1 MRSPLAKPVT
11 CHLPHVMLQPSLP
24 RRSAAKAGPT
34 QSSPVQ
40 VSPTESNLCEA
51 DCESD
56 VRPTCNQ
63 EPATCNLPPSAA
75 SVSLCLKASPTQSK
89 PVKPWELEWG
99 GDSLSPQH
107 HCRTPQP
114 QRKRPPS
121 HSSFVI
127 RHFALSAL
135 YISVAQS
142 VFHLC
147 PPVAQREPPAAFR
160 LNFTLTHSYWR
171 HGQR

>member
-1 MRSPLAKPVT
+1 MRLSAT
-11 CHLPHVMLQPSLP
+11 CLQPSRP
-24 RRSAAKAGPT
+24 RRNAGKAGPT

-40 VSPTESNLCEA
+40 VSPTESNLCKA

-127 RHFALSAL
+127 LLSVRSISRWLNLCFICAARPTFG
-135 YISVAQS
+135 SVAQRP
-142 VFHLC
+142 V
-147 PPVAQREPPAAFR
+147 PPSRFQIELYPHPFILAPW
-160 LNFTLTHSYWR
+160 TKIK
-171 HGQR
+171 